1 MISEIEQIPM
11 HYKDAKKIIKELL
24 DENEKYAAET
34 GMNKYILRKNKHV
47 DINTGNDYETLT
59 IHEYVENGES
69 ILVMEIKW
77 VDDDNN
83 IVFPKSSEINR
94 YAKRMQ
100 KHVALKERM
109 KKRGYDF
116 DRYYSTKVKFDFSE
130 KPIEWYI
137 MSKLD
142 EIANKYR
149 AAPIETNLNDAV
161 TNNIISIRT
170 LIYFLL
176 LDERITE
183 EMFKKVW
190 QQVSDNIQN
199 GVTDMMT
206 EYDIIT
212 KMLLEGE

>member
-11 HYKDAKKIIKELL
+11 HYKDAKNIIKELL

-47 DINTGNDYETLT
+47 DTNTGNDYETLT

-130 KPIEWYI
+130 KPIE
-137 MSKLD
+137 
-142 EIANKYR
+142 
-149 AAPIETNLNDAV
+149 
-161 TNNIISIRT
+161 
-170 LIYFLL
+170 
-176 LDERITE
+176 
-183 EMFKKVW
+183 
-190 QQVSDNIQN
+190 
-199 GVTDMMT
+199 
-206 EYDIIT
+206 
-212 KMLLEGE
+212 

>member
-11 HYKDAKKIIKELL
+11 HYKDAKNIIKELL
-24 DENEKYAAET
+24 DENERHAAET

-83 IVFPKSSEINR
+83 IVFPESSEINR

-130 KPIEWYI
+130 KTIE
-137 MSKLD
+137 
-142 EIANKYR
+142 
-149 AAPIETNLNDAV
+149 
-161 TNNIISIRT
+161 
-170 LIYFLL
+170 
-176 LDERITE
+176 
-183 EMFKKVW
+183 
-190 QQVSDNIQN
+190 
-199 GVTDMMT
+199 
-206 EYDIIT
+206 
-212 KMLLEGE
+212 

>member
-1 MISEIEQIPM
+1 
-11 HYKDAKKIIKELL
+11 
-24 DENEKYAAET
+24 
-34 GMNKYILRKNKHV
+34 
-47 DINTGNDYETLT
+47 
-59 IHEYVENGES
+59 
-69 ILVMEIKW
+69 
-77 VDDDNN
+77 
-83 IVFPKSSEINR
+83 
-94 YAKRMQ
+94 
-100 KHVALKERM
+100 
-109 KKRGYDF
+109 
-116 DRYYSTKVKFDFSE
+116 
-130 KPIEWYI
+130 

-161 TNNIISIRT
+161 TNNVISIRT

-199 GVTDMMT
+199 NVIDMMT

-212 KMLLEGE
+212 KVLLEGE

>member
-130 KPIEWYI
+130 KTIE
-137 MSKLD
+137 
-142 EIANKYR
+142 
-149 AAPIETNLNDAV
+149 
-161 TNNIISIRT
+161 
-170 LIYFLL
+170 
-176 LDERITE
+176 
-183 EMFKKVW
+183 
-190 QQVSDNIQN
+190 
-199 GVTDMMT
+199 
-206 EYDIIT
+206 
-212 KMLLEGE
+212 